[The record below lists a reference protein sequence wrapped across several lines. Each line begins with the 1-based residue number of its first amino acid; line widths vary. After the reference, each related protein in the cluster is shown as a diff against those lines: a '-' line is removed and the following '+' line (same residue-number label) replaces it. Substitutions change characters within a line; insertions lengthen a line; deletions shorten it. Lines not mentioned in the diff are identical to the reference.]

1 MKKENQCCNIK
12 EAEILGLFRYLNKQL
27 ELSFNAKLE
36 KLGLTGQQGRI
47 VFFINYHTNVLKMT
61 VRQSDIEERFRL
73 TKSTVSGLVN
83 RLINN
88 EFIQKDDRSH
98 GYAITLTEKGKKT
111 VSTFKSAN
119 AEMREI
125 LLKGFAKDEKDRI
138 KESLKHMIDNMEGMK

>member
-36 KLGLTGQQGRI
+36 NLGLTSQQGRI
-47 VFFINYHTNVLKMT
+47 VFFINYHTSILKMT
-61 VRQSDIEERFRL
+61 VRQSDIEEHFRL

-88 EFIQKDDRSH
+88 GFIQKDDRDH
-98 GYAITLTEKGKKT
+98 GYAITLTEKGEKT
-111 VSTFKSAN
+111 VYTFQNTN
-119 AEMREI
+119 AEMRET
-125 LLKGFAKDEKDRI
+125 LLKGFTKEEKDRI
-138 KESLKHMIDNMEGMK
+138 KESLKHMIDNMEGKR

>member
-1 MKKENQCCNIK
+1 MKKENQCPNIK

-36 KLGLTGQQGRI
+36 NLGLTSQQGRI
-47 VFFINYHTNVLKMT
+47 VFFINYHTNILKMT
-61 VRQSDIEERFRL
+61 VRQSDIEEHFRL

-88 EFIQKDDRSH
+88 GFIQKDDRDH

-111 VSTFKSAN
+111 VCTFKSAN
-119 AEMREI
+119 AEMRET

-138 KESLKHMIDNMEGMK
+138 KDSLKHMIENMEGKK